1 MNGERGE
8 QQAERHHIHP
18 FSDERRADDK
28 PTRNEAN
35 GRIRILAFFKFNS
48 TIFPEKLLLV
58 LFFPDPRIVSL
69 KILPFER
76 VGALPKHADTDDA
89 HAFDLLTRCRAI

>member
-1 MNGERGE
+1 M
-8 QQAERHHIHP
+8 AVCPYI
-18 FSDERRADDK
+18 ERRERSK
-28 PTRNEAN
+28 ERSKWQNSN
-35 GRIRILAFFKFNS
+35 SRFFKFNS
-48 TIFPEKLLLV
+48 TIFPEKLFSV